1 MGIELSKKE
10 RKQLISKISQA
21 SGVAQYA
28 LEAKMTDEQIVEATK
43 NLNVFLLI
51 KSANNF
57 NRYCQSEKTATANA
71 KLKEFVDIKN
81 SELFKAGQW
90 LFHSLSKTGLERQQS
105 LLENN
110 LVHKDDYNEAVSE
123 LGDVIK
129 VQQHGAYQ
137 GKEQAKEI
145 IHVLENKI
153 DNLRKQLIFIEGYI
167 SKSQGSNAW
176 INIQKKLHEQ
186 LKYEEANYKYPQG
199 KLKNDKAN

>member
-1 MGIELSKKE
+1 MNIKLSKKE

-28 LEAKMTDEQIVEATK
+28 LEAKMTDEQVIEASN

-81 SELFKAGQW
+81 SEIFKAGQW
-90 LFHSLSKTGLERQQS
+90 LFHSLGKTGLERKQS

-110 LVHKDDYNEAVSE
+110 LVHKDDYNEAVSQ

-129 VQQHGAYQ
+129 VQQHGANQ

-145 IHVLENKI
+145 IYVLENKI
-153 DNLRKQLIFIEGYI
+153 DNLRKQLIFIEDYI
-167 SKSQGSNAW
+167 INNQGVSTWNQ
-176 INIQKKLHEQ
+176 IKIKLQAQ
-186 LKYEEANYKYPQG
+186 LR
-199 KLKNDKAN
+199 ND

>member
-1 MGIELSKKE
+1 MDIKLSKKE

-90 LFHSLSKTGLERQQS
+90 LFHSLSKTGLERKES

-110 LVHKDDYNEAVSE
+110 LVHKQDYNQDISS
-123 LGDVIK
+123 LKDVIVEVK
-129 VQQHGAYQ
+129 NSSNLLTDQSTQRIYDLQ
-137 GKEQAKEI
+137 
-145 IHVLENKI
+145 NRI
-153 DNLRKQLIFIEGYI
+153 DELLRQNDLLKKYITNNLGIKTWKNIEKY
-167 SKSQGSNAW
+167 
-176 INIQKKLHEQ
+176 LHQ
-186 LKYEEANYKYPQG
+186 
-199 KLKNDKAN
+199 